1 MDLVDRVD
9 LVMWTKNGGETL
21 PLVLKR
27 INEVIP
33 REFINEKLVVDDESN
48 DDTQH
53 IAASFGW
60 TVIPNKGRGISDGA
74 NIALENVTSEFFIS
88 FEQDLLL
95 ARDWWDKI
103 PSLLDNS
110 KVAAASGMRFADKPE
125 GVRKLQ
131 QYVAKKYRGEASLAS
146 WLKSRYMA
154 AFTLGKTLDNTIY
167 KTKIIKALGGFPRMR
182 VNAGVETILAYKIDQ
197 AGYHWVVDYNVQSLH
212 LRKGLEQELN
222 HQYWYGTQLYEI
234 WRRIETETNKPP
246 PVTRLG
252 VIRRFCMS
260 PFTGLFMAFQT
271 REPTVLYIHPLMRF
285 YYMKG
290 LLQASRLETKSRKE

>member
-1 MDLVDRVD
+1 MGMIDKVD

-27 INEVIP
+27 INKVIP

-53 IAASFGW
+53 IAASSGW

-74 NIALENVTSEFFIS
+74 NTALENVTSEFFIS

-95 ARDWWDKI
+95 ARDWWNKI
-103 PSLLDNS
+103 PPLLENS
-110 KVAAASGMRFADKPE
+110 KVAAASGMRSADKPK

-146 WLKSRYMA
+146 WLRSRRMA

-167 KTKIIKALGGFPRMR
+167 KTKIIKALGGFPRTR

-197 AGYHWVVDYNVQSLH
+197 AGYHWVVDYKVQSLH
-212 LRKGLEQELN
+212 MRKGLKQELN

-234 WRRIETETNKPP
+234 WRRIETETNKRP
-246 PVTRLG
+246 PVTKFG
-252 VIRRFCMS
+252 VMYRFFTS
-260 PFTGLFMAFQT
+260 PFTGLFVAVKT
-271 REPTVLYIHPLMRF
+271 KEPTITYIHPLVRF

-290 LLQASRLETKSRKE
+290 FLEASKFTTKSGQS